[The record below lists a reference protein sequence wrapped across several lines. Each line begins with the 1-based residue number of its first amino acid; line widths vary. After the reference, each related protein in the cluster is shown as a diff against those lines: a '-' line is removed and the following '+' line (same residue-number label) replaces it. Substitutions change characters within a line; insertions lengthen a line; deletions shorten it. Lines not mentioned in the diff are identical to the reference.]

1 MVTSQEQQSCG
12 FYDQSQGSSSIP
24 FVGSY
29 QYFSSYVV
37 YYIYI
42 YILYDILIYIV
53 YIYIYICVYVFPLKH
68 FGFMK
73 PIRQTPLPFGP
84 RHPGHQSPS
93 SRSHEATASHKSCP
107 LGRVIYRMW
116 LLAAIIDPSIS
127 ISLNVL
133 AVIQVCKKKQKKKEV
148 KQSNTWST
156 SPFLPFWGNVSTRPR
171 SPAPPRAPMAATPWQ
186 LRGQLLLSPG
196 AEKSGPKGCTNLVF
210 PCLSSK
216 T

>member
-42 YILYDILIYIV
+42 LIIWYIDIYFV
-53 YIYIYICVYVFPLKH
+53 HIYIYTVYLRVCFPSQAFWIYEAH
-68 FGFMK
+68 PTNAPFCSTAPWA
-73 PIRQTPLPFGP
+73 PISQFAFTWGNSLTQLSIG
-84 RHPGHQSPS
+84 
-93 SRSHEATASHKSCP
+93 ASHQD
-107 LGRVIYRMW
+107 VTT
-116 LLAAIIDPSIS
+116 AIIDPSIS

-133 AVIQVCKKKQKKKEV
+133 VIQVCKKKQKKKEV

-171 SPAPPRAPMAATPWQ
+171 SPAPRAAPMAATPWQ

-196 AEKSGPKGCTNLVF
+196 AEKSGPKGRTNLVF